1 MAVAVAVLD
10 RHIHLI
16 LRLLLDLVDRVV
28 VEMELQVAPQLVLQL
43 LKMVLLLLEVALVV
57 VDKQV
62 VQNQE
67 EELVEQVF

>member
-1 MAVAVAVLD
+1 MVVAVAVLD

-16 LRLLLDLVDRVV
+16 LRLLLDLVDRAV
-28 VEMELQVAPQLVLQL
+28 VEMELQLAPQLVLQL